1 MRCVLTKRV
10 ALLTLP
16 ILFLFFVSVSYAKKP
31 HNTVVATVRV
41 IQAPKIKIRIIQ
53 PENKTYYTDGN
64 SESILLMFLIQ
75 QEGWWSSKTKYWA
88 GYSLDGS
95 PNVTVSTSTFWF
107 FEPRIYMKL
116 IKNIPLGT
124 HKLTVYAN
132 DTLGDSGSSTV
143 FFTIKKTPCKNFMWL
158 GKCPTTTT
166 TTTTTTIKKTS
177 TTTTTTIKKTT
188 TTTISE
194 CSGKSYS
201 KCVSL
206 SNCKWVSVLWMGYCT
221 SK

>member
-41 IQAPKIKIRIIQ
+41 IQAPNIKIRIIQ

-75 QEGWWSSKTKYWA
+75 QEGWWSFKTKYWA

-95 PNVTVSTSTFWF
+95 PNVTVSTITFWY

-143 FFTIKKTPCKNFMWL
+143 FFTIKKIPCRNFMWF
-158 GKCPTTTT
+158 GKCPPETT
-166 TTTTTTIKKTS
+166 TS
-177 TTTTTTIKKTT
+177 TTIP
-188 TTTISE
+188 ISG

-206 SNCKWVSVLWMGYCT
+206 SKCKWVSILWFGYCT
-221 SK
+221 AK